1 MEKIIQQFFEGNTLE
16 AYKLFG
22 VHKAKKGYSFTVYAP
37 NACSVGVGEH
47 QSICEVHK
55 GLQIYGCIK

>member
-22 VHKAKKGYSFTVYAP
+22 VHKAKKGYSLLR
-37 NACSVGVGEH
+37 
-47 QSICEVHK
+47 Q
-55 GLQIYGCIK
+55 